1 MPRRQL
7 PLTAGFF
14 TPGWGYLEIM
24 GMDWVVGWFV
34 ENERAHCCSPWNR
47 LNRWIYRGKRGKQ
60 KPRRL
65 QERAGF
71 SMKIDDRFR
80 S

>member
-1 MPRRQL
+1 M
-7 PLTAGFF
+7 
-14 TPGWGYLEIM
+14 EIM
-24 GMDWVVGWFV
+24 GMDGVVGWFECLV
-34 ENERAHCCSPWNR
+34 ERRGHIAAA
-47 LNRWIYRGKRGKQ
+47 LGIAWIALIAGGNRGKQ